1 MEKTK
6 HKEDIQN
13 PTWYEQ
19 TLQDLQNNC
28 SHRDCA
34 PIGIDVYKCNLCGK
48 VIDVCEEED
57 C

>member
-19 TLQDLQNNC
+19 TLQYLQNNC
-28 SHRDCA
+28 SHQDCRA
-34 PIGIDVYKCNLCGK
+34 RKAVKAQIQAVLGEL
-48 VIDVCEEED
+48 E
-57 C
+57 